1 MGPLVLFV
9 TLFFVVLFVV
19 LGIGQA
25 LMGGG
30 DDD

>member
-1 MGPLVLFV
+1 MGPVVLFV
-9 TLFFVVLFVV
+9 ALFFVVLFVV

-25 LMGGG
+25 LMSGG